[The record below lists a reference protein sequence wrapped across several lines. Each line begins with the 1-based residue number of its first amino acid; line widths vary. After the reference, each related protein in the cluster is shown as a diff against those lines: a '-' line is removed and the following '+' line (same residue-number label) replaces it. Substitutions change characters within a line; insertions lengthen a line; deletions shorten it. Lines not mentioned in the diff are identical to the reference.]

1 MGAAEPLR
9 ENEASEQTGREGPY
23 LRHLVQGPWG
33 GRVGRDEGA
42 SGSRKCERA
51 GEPFQGEDTGIVG
64 VGKKT
69 KSRGGRC
76 RATLSAGELSRVAE
90 TRKDRPREAR
100 RARMEGEG

>member
-1 MGAAEPLR
+1 MSWLL
-9 ENEASEQTGREGPY
+9 SKTGREGPY

-64 VGKKT
+64 VGKK
-69 KSRGGRC
+69 RELNPGEVGAGPRC
-76 RATLSAGELSRVAE
+76 RLEN
-90 TRKDRPREAR
+90 
-100 RARMEGEG
+100 